1 MSLLVAVVVASVGCA
16 ALKFA
21 GFVVPARALDSGA
34 AKRVVE
40 ALPIALLSGLIAV
53 STFGAGQHLT
63 LASRAAGLLVAVLLV
78 MRRAPFLVVV
88 VAACAVA
95 AAVHAASG

>member
-1 MSLLVAVVVASVGCA
+1 MSLLVAVVVASAGCA

-40 ALPIALLSGLIAV
+40 ALGRDKKK
-53 STFGAGQHLT
+53 GQYL
-63 LASRAAGLLVAVLLV
+63 
-78 MRRAPFLVVV
+78 
-88 VAACAVA
+88 
-95 AAVHAASG
+95 